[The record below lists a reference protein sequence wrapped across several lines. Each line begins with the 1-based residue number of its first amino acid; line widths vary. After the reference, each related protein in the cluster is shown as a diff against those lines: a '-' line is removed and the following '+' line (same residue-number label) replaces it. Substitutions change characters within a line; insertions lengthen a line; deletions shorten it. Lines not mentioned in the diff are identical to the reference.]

1 MKRILVVYYSRSGFT
16 RKLAK
21 RIAEASDAN
30 LEFIEDRTQ
39 RYSVFGYLR
48 SAVEAAL
55 HLRTGIR
62 AIKQS
67 PGDYDL
73 VVIGTPI
80 WCWNIASPARAYIE
94 KYRDQLKWVAFF
106 CTYGGSGQ
114 FKVLSDMESLAG
126 RQPLA
131 TLALSDQEIENNHFQ
146 RVLSRFVAQIKNT
159 GIIPAAGKQRV
170 SIDRTVR
177 DETALGGLSK
187 KK

>member
-1 MKRILVVYYSRSGFT
+1 LKS
-16 RKLAK
+16 
-21 RIAEASDAN
+21 
-30 LEFIEDRTQ
+30 
-39 RYSVFGYLR
+39 
-48 SAVEAAL
+48 
-55 HLRTGIR
+55 GIR

-114 FKVLSDMESLAG
+114 FKVLNDMESLAG

-131 TLALSDQEIENNHFQ
+131 TLALSDQAIENNHFQ
-146 RVLSRFVAQIKNT
+146 RALSRFVAQIKNT
-159 GIIPAAGKQRV
+159 GIIPVAGKQCV
-170 SIDRTVR
+170 SVDRAVR
-177 DETALGGLSK
+177 NETAWGGLSRK
-187 KK
+187 K